1 MIFLLPC
8 EPFNIKNPDPDFK
21 KEYEALYR
29 MDFKVFLYDYDQ
41 FVNHNEIIANIDY
54 SLSGDVILRSW
65 MLNEEQYNRLYKSL
79 NRNGFKL
86 INTTEQY
93 LNCHYYP
100 NVYSKIKDYAP
111 NSIWFRDITETNVR
125 ICRSLINNDIIIK
138 DYVKSEKG
146 LEDIF
151 VLSKSLTNVEF
162 FEQVQKFKNYRGKLF
177 NEGIV
182 FKEFVNLKKYGV
194 KTNEFRIFVLNGKI
208 ISCSQ
213 NSDLGFGDC
222 PDTSFLKD
230 IISNIDSNYFTID
243 IAEKEDGSWI
253 ILECGDGQVSGLSND
268 QSEYIYYASFLNRQ
282 VDSIKS

>member
-8 EPFNIKNPDPDFK
+8 EPYNLKSPDLDFK
-21 KEYEALYR
+21 KEYEALSR

-41 FVNHNEIIANIDY
+41 FVNYNEIVSNIDY
-54 SLSGDVILRSW
+54 GLSGDVILRSW
-65 MLNEEQYNRLYKSL
+65 MLNDEQYNRLYKSL
-79 NRNGFKL
+79 SRNGFKL

-100 NVYSKIKDYAP
+100 NVYDKIKDYAP
-111 NSIWFRDITETNVR
+111 KSIWFKDITETAVK
-125 ICRSLINNDIIIK
+125 ICREHIGNDIIIK

-146 LEDIF
+146 LDDIF
-151 VLSKSLTNVEF
+151 ILNKSLTNVEF
-162 FEQVQKFKNYRGKLF
+162 FERVEKFKTCRGKLF

-182 FKEFVNLKKYGV
+182 FKEFLNLKKYGT
-194 KTNEFRIFVLNGKI
+194 KTNEFRLFVLKGKI

-213 NSDLGFGDC
+213 NSELGFGDC

-253 ILECGDGQVSGLSND
+253 ILECGDGQVSGLSSE
-268 QSEYIYYASFLNRQ
+268 QSEYIYYANFLDR
-282 VDSIKS
+282 VDSQ